1 MTSFIPIEN
10 VKFNKRLD
18 KIVQHPDKVALTFQ
32 DGEVA
37 ECSMLAGADGIQS
50 TVRAHVLSEKY
61 PEQIRPAYTGSYCY
75 RGVITIE
82 EAEEIFGQGANV
94 AKQYFGDE
102 RCCIT
107 YRITSGTV
115 SFPSYALHIR
125 GLTLPRNSTR

>member
-18 KIVQHPDKVALTFQ
+18 EIVQHPDKVVLKFQ
-32 DGEVA
+32 DGEIA
-37 ECSMLAGADGIQS
+37 ECSILAGADGIQS
-50 TVRAHVLSEKY
+50 TVRAHVLAEKF
-61 PEQIRPAYTGSYCY
+61 PEQIRPAYTGTYCY
-75 RGVITIE
+75 RGVISIE
-82 EAEEIFGQGANV
+82 EAEEIFGQSADV

-115 SFPSYALHIR
+115 CL
-125 GLTLPRNSTR
+125 STFQPPTVN

>member
-37 ECSMLAGADGIQS
+37 ECSMLAGADGIQ
-50 TVRAHVLSEKY
+50 
-61 PEQIRPAYTGSYCY
+61 
-75 RGVITIE
+75 GVITIE